1 MKSSPSCEER
11 ERENR
16 NFHFQLFSAFSVE
29 LWADI
34 EEEETR
40 KRERVSYW
48 ENYLLK
54 IIIYTAC
61 NMVEASSLGR
71 PHNVLRSIIGFILK
85 YEMVF
90 KFDGFSLF
98 GILKVDWSERELY
111 DILKVGLE

>member
-1 MKSSPSCEER
+1 M
-11 ERENR
+11 
-16 NFHFQLFSAFSVE
+16 
-29 LWADI
+29 
-34 EEEETR
+34 
-40 KRERVSYW
+40 
-48 ENYLLK
+48 K

-98 GILKVDWSERELY
+98 VILKVDSE
-111 DILKVGLE
+111 